1 MCFQYSLSG
10 VEKWLQV
17 HDEIV
22 VYSIFSSSMR
32 KIVLEYE
39 NVYKRITFQDSIVKA
54 MHIIG
59 GGLGFSNIHVKTKHI
74 IGGGLGS
81 ISNIHLKIAVFIDTP

>member
-39 NVYKRITFQDSIVKA
+39 NVYKRITFQDSIVKT
-54 MHIIG
+54 M
-59 GGLGFSNIHVKTKHI
+59 HI

>member
-10 VEKWLQV
+10 VKKWLQV

-22 VYSIFSSSMR
+22 VYRIFSSSMR
-32 KIVLEYE
+32 KIVLKYE
-39 NVYKRITFQDSIVKA
+39 NVYKRITFQDSIVKT

-59 GGLGFSNIHVKTKHI
+59 GGLR
-74 IGGGLGS
+74 S

>member
-10 VEKWLQV
+10 VKIWLQV

-22 VYSIFSSSMR
+22 VYGIFSSSMR
-32 KIVLEYE
+32 KIIQEYE
-39 NVYKRITFQDSIVKA
+39 NFYKRITFQDSIVKT

-59 GGLGFSNIHVKTKHI
+59 GGLR
-74 IGGGLGS
+74 S

>member
-22 VYSIFSSSMR
+22 VYSMFSSSMR

-39 NVYKRITFQDSIVKA
+39 NVYKRITFQDSIVKT
-54 MHIIG
+54 MQ
-59 GGLGFSNIHVKTKHI
+59 I

>member
-10 VEKWLQV
+10 VKKWLQV

-32 KIVLEYE
+32 KIVLKYE
-39 NVYKRITFQDSIVKA
+39 NVYKRITFQDSIVKT
-54 MHIIG
+54 M
-59 GGLGFSNIHVKTKHI
+59 NI

-81 ISNIHLKIAVFIDTP
+81 ISNIHVKIAVFIDTP

>member
-39 NVYKRITFQDSIVKA
+39 NVYKRITFQDSIVKT
-54 MHIIG
+54 MQ
-59 GGLGFSNIHVKTKHI
+59 I